1 MDQNPPSSSNRC
13 DIVTVQPVSIID
25 HIIKVPDMLSMKE
38 LIHSSDDVGGSRPVS
53 AQELKTILS
62 KAASYES
69 RPGGSAS
76 NVLRTLASFVGRGG
90 GRVKGKIVGAMGA
103 DEWGALFEQSMKNKG
118 VDTSCLYEKEG
129 NTGCCC
135 VVTCN
140 EMRTMRTMFEN
151 AAKLTPEN
159 LTIEHIRGARYV
171 FVSLY
176 CFYQQ
181 GLVEKIVELGQAAGC
196 HIVCDLAS
204 WDIVEKF
211 GDRLLNILEKSPVE
225 ICFCNE
231 DEAKKVA
238 MIGQECVN
246 PTIEKGA
253 QCLLDHGASKVIV
266 TQGKDGS
273 SLFYKDGDAVV
284 RFHQEAYKVESI
296 EDVTGAGDAFSA
308 GVLWGLLQG
317 FELTT
322 ALRLGSLSGSAV
334 IQCMGA
340 DISPEKWAWFY
351 DTLQLDAS
359 VVPRNT
365 SDQRINK

>member
-1 MDQNPPSSSNRC
+1 MDVTPSSSSERC

-25 HIIKVPDMLSMKE
+25 HIIKVPDMLCMTE
-38 LIHSSDDVGGSRPVS
+38 LIHSSDDIGGSRPIS
-53 AQELKTILS
+53 AKELKDILS
-62 KAASYES
+62 KAVSYES

-76 NVLRTLASFVGRGG
+76 NVLRTLASFVGQGDA
-90 GRVKGKIVGAMGA
+90 RVKGRIVGAMGA
-103 DEWGALFEQSMKNKG
+103 DEWGALFEQSMKEKG
-118 VDTSCLYEKEG
+118 IDTTCLYEKEG

-159 LTIEHIRGARYV
+159 LTIEHIQGARYV
-171 FVSLY
+171 FVSSY
-176 CFYQQ
+176 CFYQE
-181 GLVEKIVELGQAAGC
+181 GLVEKIVALGHAAGG

-211 GDRLLNILEKSPVE
+211 GDRLLNILETFPIE

-231 DEAKKVA
+231 DEAKKMA
-238 MIGQECVN
+238 MVGQECAN

-253 QCLLDHGASKVIV
+253 RRLLDHGASKVIV

-273 SLFYKDGDAVV
+273 SLFYKEGDAVI
-284 RFHQEAYKVESI
+284 RFHQEPYKVESI

-351 DTLQLDAS
+351 DTLEIDANI
-359 VVPRNT
+359 PRNNT
-365 SDQRINK
+365 EHLIKE